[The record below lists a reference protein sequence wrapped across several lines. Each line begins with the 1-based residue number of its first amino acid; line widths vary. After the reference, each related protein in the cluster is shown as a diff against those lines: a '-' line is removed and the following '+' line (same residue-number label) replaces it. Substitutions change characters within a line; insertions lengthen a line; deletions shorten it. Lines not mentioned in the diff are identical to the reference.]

1 MQQKEIEKKK
11 IYKKYNEKFI
21 KYSDMAM
28 NVKQKKYKLETIR
41 RKNEYLKKLICKIM
55 KENNVFK

>member
-28 NVKQKKYKLETIR
+28 NIKQKKYKLETIR

>member
-1 MQQKEIEKKK
+1 
-11 IYKKYNEKFI
+11 
-21 KYSDMAM
+21 MAM